1 MKTKQIDD
9 VTYYINYQGMT
20 MFSLHRLDESL
31 AEMWGVT
38 AMFPTAA
45 YGTWKFFERADAEAW
60 IQDQMDL
67 DTLNIT
73 RRRQEIVNPKQ
84 SIEDVFEYF
93 VKIIAE
99 VNGIPYDKN

>member
-1 MKTKQIDD
+1 MKTKQIDGM
-9 VTYYINYQGMT
+9 TYCINDQGMT
-20 MFSLHRLDESL
+20 MFSLHRLDNSFN
-31 AEMWGVT
+31 EMWGVT
-38 AMFPTAA
+38 AMFPSVH
-45 YGTWKFFERADAEAW
+45 YDTWKFFDREDAEAW